1 MFGALPASVCVSL
14 PVDHLLP
21 HLCYF
26 FICLL
31 FNAKKKEK
39 KKKRKCGSLTCG
51 QQISTAKYFSFS
63 FSSDFVVHH
72 VHFSIFS

>member
-21 HLCYF
+21 HLCCF

-31 FNAKKKEK
+31 FNAKKKK
-39 KKKRKCGSLTCG
+39 KKKRKESVVLSHADSKFL
-51 QQISTAKYFSFS
+51 QQNISHSRS
-63 FSSDFVVHH
+63 PL
-72 VHFSIFS
+72 IL